1 ETLVD
6 VVLQVERHAAP
17 ANLVDLAARLVSP
30 AALVPVAD
38 RVLDELERR
47 VLAEVADGEDR
58 LEDGLQADVLTLAR
72 QRVHL
77 QEAVVGPLL
86 DLDQIGN
93 RNRRPDLGKVDALA
107 VDVVRQAAAHTS
119 RFLGVIVTRAR
130 PPARANGQTLERR
143 KPRGL
148 AGAPGGRAGGLTRLA
163 AVSNLLDLDL
173 RAGLFELLL
182 DRFGLF
188 LRHAFLD
195 GLRRAFHEVLRLLE
209 AEARHLAHRLDHVD
223 LVGAHVGQH
232 DVELGLLLG
241 RRRRRARGR
250 RASHHY
256 RSSRGRRDAKLLFQR
271 LDELGQLHHRDVL

>member
-72 QRVHL
+72 KRVHL
-77 QEAVVGPLL
+77 EETVVGPLL

-130 PPARANGQTLERR
+130 PPRRANGQTLERR

-148 AGAPGGRAGGLTRLA
+148 AEAPGRRVGRAHA
-163 AVSNLLDLDL
+163 A
-173 RAGLFELLL
+173 RCG
-182 DRFGLF
+182 
-188 LRHAFLD
+188 
-195 GLRRAFHEVLRLLE
+195 
-209 AEARHLAHRLDHVD
+209 
-223 LVGAHVGQH
+223 
-232 DVELGLLLG
+232 VEPT
-241 RRRRRARGR
+241 
-250 RASHHY
+250 
-256 RSSRGRRDAKLLFQR
+256 
-271 LDELGQLHHRDVL
+271 